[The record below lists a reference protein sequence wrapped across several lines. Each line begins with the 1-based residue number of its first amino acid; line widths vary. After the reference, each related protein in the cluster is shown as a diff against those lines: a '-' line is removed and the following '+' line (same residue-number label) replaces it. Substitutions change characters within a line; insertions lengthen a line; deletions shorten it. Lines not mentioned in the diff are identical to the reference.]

1 MFWRISSSYT
11 LAILSIITTPP
22 AVSEEFSFAIG
33 EWPPFISSNAPG
45 YGLHSELISEIF
57 GSQGHTVKLEFYP
70 WRRSLELTKVGTL
83 PATYSWSY
91 LQEREDD
98 FIYPEHPLDQLND
111 VNFYRKDRFPNG
123 LVPLSFDELKGRSL
137 TVVGVEGYWYETVL
151 NKADVVFQTVATEE
165 QAWKMLLHNRADIF
179 IENDVSGD
187 IQGRQFLGKD
197 MDNIDRSAPFR
208 TIPVYIMFSRHNPD
222 ALRMMEIWDRGI
234 TELSVSGPDSRTQ

>member
-1 MFWRISSSYT
+1 MFWRWFSSYT
-11 LAILSIITTPP
+11 LAILSIITTLP
-22 AVSEEFSFAIG
+22 ALSEEFSFAVG
-33 EWPPFISSNAPG
+33 EWPPFIASNAPD
-45 YGLHSELISEIF
+45 YGIHSQLISEAF
-57 GSQGHTVKLEFYP
+57 ESQGHTVKLEFYP

-91 LQEREDD
+91 LKEREAD
-98 FIYPEHPLDQLND
+98 FIYPKQPLDQLND
-111 VNFYRKDRFPNG
+111 VYFYRKDRFPNG
-123 LVPLSFDELKGRSL
+123 LPPLSFGELKSRSL
-137 TVVGVEGYWYETVL
+137 TVVGVERYWYETVL
-151 NKADVVFQTVATEE
+151 NKAGVVFQTVATEE

-187 IQGRQFLGKD
+187 IQGRQFLGND
-197 MDNIDRSAPFR
+197 MDDIDRSAPFR

>member
-123 LVPLSFDELKGRSL
+123 LAPLSFDELKGRSL

-151 NKADVVFQTVATEE
+151 NKAGVVFQTAATEE

-187 IQGRQFLGKD
+187 IQGRQFLGND
-197 MDNIDRSAPFR
+197 MDEIDRSAPFR

-222 ALRMMEIWDRGI
+222 AHRIMEIWDTGI
-234 TELSVSGPDSRTQ
+234 TELLDSGPDSRIQ